1 MGSPNVQKRKNEYAS
16 QGALWKDWKS
26 RGGICQIPRQVL
38 MCEDYISQNHA
49 SVRVLMALVCQYNGA
64 NNGDLCAT
72 QYEMAK
78 HGITSSDTLNRA
90 IRDLLDR
97 GLIVKTRAGFAGV
110 RGHRLCTLYALSWL
124 PVDEISKKVGSEW
137 LPEIRGTK
145 TALRLDFSKP
155 YDGGIQYEAA

>member
-38 MCEDYISQNHA
+38 MCEDYISLNHA

-72 QYEMAK
+72 CVFRR
-78 HGITSSDTLNRA
+78 S
-90 IRDLLDR
+90 
-97 GLIVKTRAGFAGV
+97 
-110 RGHRLCTLYALSWL
+110 
-124 PVDEISKKVGSEW
+124 
-137 LPEIRGTK
+137 
-145 TALRLDFSKP
+145 
-155 YDGGIQYEAA
+155 